1 MKIEVTLFTILKKYG
16 KDVLDDDGSFDVPE
30 GCTLGR
36 LAHLLGIPSR
46 IAKVYL
52 IDGLPKDGSYP
63 LHEDDKV
70 KILSFIGGG

>member
-1 MKIEVTLFTILKKYG
+1 MKISVNLFTILEKYG
-16 KDVLDDDGSFDVPE
+16 KDVLGDDGSFNVPE
-30 GCTLGR
+30 GCTLSS
-36 LAHLLGIPSR
+36 LAQLLGIPSR